1 MEQEETQEKPQAV
14 NQEFI
19 VELFN
24 AFYRKGY
31 IVKYRTIA
39 DDESSTIKLTVKSE
53 AFIQNGIPVASFEE
67 KEGYCSIEPEYLEYP
82 PFHICYRNVK
92 KGCSYNII
100 QLTEKEAEDYSGDCW
115 FDDDDDICR
124 WCGDPY

>member
-1 MEQEETQEKPQAV
+1 MEQEETQEKSPMLGP
-14 NQEFI
+14 EFF
-19 VELFN
+19 VRMFN
-24 AFYRKGY
+24 GFYRKGY

-39 DDESSTIKLTVKSE
+39 NDESSLVKLTVKSE
-53 AFIQNGIPVASFEE
+53 AFIHNGIPVASFEE

-92 KGCSYNII
+92 KGYSYNII
-100 QLTEKEAEDYSGDCW
+100 PLTAKQEEIYLGDCW